1 MVKLRIF
8 ISSKTDELAEE
19 RRIIKSVLS
28 PKVYDVFIF
37 EDTGART
44 ESASKVYKEEVLNC
58 HIYIGIFKKKYSS
71 ATAEEYKLAAENNKE
86 ILAYV
91 ADVKR
96 RDPELNRLLQ
106 KIRERHKYKPY
117 ENIKKLKEYVKDD
130 LHDLRNRRFL
140 EAKSVNRSPFG
151 NIVFVETNTELADAN
166 IHESIDILKDVS
178 KQEIESCI
186 NTLTASITDDVK
198 QEVWKHLEELSK
210 NTRIWKHQ
218 GTWNLMNKEILVSV
232 PGKFFNYAVV
242 ILKWI
247 LQNAEKEIRPY
258 PNPIA
263 LKARKYYLSKCKEIL
278 ESVDIVWDFYH
289 RTDFNQILKYITH
302 EDERCGIW
310 WAAWKKCAKDIMDS
324 DLYRRNTFSL
334 TNELVNSTDKCK
346 DSIRQERWS
355 MIEATESPYLARRA
369 KNLNI

>member
-1 MVKLRIF
+1 M
-8 ISSKTDELAEE
+8 
-19 RRIIKSVLS
+19 
-28 PKVYDVFIF
+28 
-37 EDTGART
+37 
-44 ESASKVYKEEVLNC
+44 
-58 HIYIGIFKKKYSS
+58 
-71 ATAEEYKLAAENNKE
+71 AAENNKE

-140 EAKSVNRSPFG
+140 EAKSVKRSPFG
-151 NIVFVETNTELADAN
+151 NIVFGANTELADAN

-210 NTRIWKHQ
+210 NTRIWKHE
-218 GTWNLMNKEILVSV
+218 GTWNLMNQEILVSV

-258 PNPIA
+258 RI
-263 LKARKYYLSKCKEIL
+263 LS
-278 ESVDIVWDFYH
+278 
-289 RTDFNQILKYITH
+289 
-302 EDERCGIW
+302 
-310 WAAWKKCAKDIMDS
+310 
-324 DLYRRNTFSL
+324 
-334 TNELVNSTDKCK
+334 
-346 DSIRQERWS
+346 
-355 MIEATESPYLARRA
+355 P
-369 KNLNI
+369 